1 MCLNCYTI
9 EVNIVNWFSVIT
21 LLQHVY
27 FLYNAAIV
35 LLHFIGHVWSLQ
47 HLCRLAIRKCL
58 GIRKRRYIK
67 ELPLPQHL
75 VSFLMSL
82 PLDCSKTLHE
92 NWDRIRTNTPN
103 KQKSKPSRDGSKFD
117 SGASLQ
123 ALKTG
128 TDSVFY

>member
-1 MCLNCYTI
+1 MFYYI
-9 EVNIVNWFSVIT
+9 
-21 LLQHVY
+21 LQGMFGVY
-27 FLYNAAIV
+27 SIC
-35 LLHFIGHVWSLQ
+35 H
-47 HLCRLAIRKCL
+47 LAIRKYL
-58 GIRKRRYIK
+58 GVGKRRYIK
-67 ELPLPQHL
+67 ELSLPRHL

-128 TDSVFY
+128 TDSVFFQEYMIYSMFTLRRQRKYERKAVDVVA